1 MKRRGASG
9 VQHDKKTT
17 GRRLA
22 AKLGPPFLVSAV
34 LAALLFYGGEAF
46 RVIGSQALASTGS
59 VVGKVLSAAAIFSAA
74 VLAQRVVRYVLLEG
88 LVGSALGGPVPRL
101 LPQITGL
108 VIYVIAGG
116 AVAGLVFN
124 QDLTALWAASGVAGV
139 VFGMALRE
147 MILDVFSGLAINL
160 DRPIRIGDRIQVQ
173 VRPGAPPLMGRVL
186 EISWRAT
193 RLYTEDDN
201 LAIVPNSLIAG
212 SAIINMSLPEPMLEF
227 PMTVTLDAGVDPERA
242 MRILTAAAREAS
254 AGFAKPEAPPAYV
267 RLRSVTPAGAEYGV
281 FIFPAPELRYRARS
295 VTLTAVLRHLALAG
309 IEPAWPKLER
319 REQAR
324 GAGAEP
330 GTERV
335 VGLLAA
341 HPLFRDFDP
350 AALERLAASAG
361 RLAAAPGDVLG
372 QAGEVAANFFVVLE
386 GLIQEQPGGKLRGP
400 GAVLGAEEMLGSAGR
415 RRTLIAT
422 TEAMALSFDQLA
434 VGDMLAGDDH
444 LAARLAG
451 RVAAA
456 ATGLDD
462 EARADLA
469 ADVLG
474 ALRRM
479 YGLRSSHI

>member
-1 MKRRGASG
+1 MRR
-9 VQHDKKTT
+9 VQDDKTTT
-17 GRRLA
+17 GRLLA

-74 VLAQRVVRYVLLEG
+74 VLAQRVVRYVVLEG
-88 LVGSALGGPVPRL
+88 LVGSTLGEPVPRL

-108 VIYVIAGG
+108 LIYVIAGG

-124 QDLTALWAASGVAGV
+124 QDLTALWAASGVVGV

-160 DRPIRIGDRIQVQ
+160 DRPIRIGDRIQV
-173 VRPGAPPLMGRVL
+173 VRPGVPTLMGRVL

-193 RLYTEDDN
+193 RLYTEDCN

-212 SAIINMSLPEPMLEF
+212 STLINMSLPEPVLEF
-227 PMTVTLDAGVDPERA
+227 LMTVTLDAGVDPERA
-242 MRILTAAAREAS
+242 SRILTAAAREAS

-267 RLRSVTPAGAEYGV
+267 RLRAVTPAGAEYGV
-281 FIFPAPELRYRARS
+281 YIYPAPELRYRARS

-324 GAGAEP
+324 GVEAEP

-341 HPLFRDFDP
+341 HPLFREFDP

-361 RLAAAPGDVLG
+361 RLATTPGEVLG

-415 RRTLIAT
+415 RQTLIAT
-422 TEAMALSFDQLA
+422 TEAVALSFDQLA
-434 VGDMLAGDDH
+434 VGDMLSGDDH

-451 RVAAA
+451 RVATA

-479 YGLRSSHI
+479 YGLRASHI